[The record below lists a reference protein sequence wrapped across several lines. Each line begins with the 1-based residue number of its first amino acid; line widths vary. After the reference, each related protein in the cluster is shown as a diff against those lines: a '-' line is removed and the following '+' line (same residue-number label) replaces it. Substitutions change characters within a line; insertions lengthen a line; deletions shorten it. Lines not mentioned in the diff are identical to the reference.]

1 MSGVGRARS
10 NAQTK
15 MEMFLHLA
23 TLTCITLIFNEIR
36 RTHFKRLKRS
46 TFKKRSVQKYSN
58 VCHFENFAVRTVELV
73 GFVVPSEILVTRRI
87 FQQDAYH
94 RRKHESRIRT
104 STALIP
110 REINMRELKQNSQHF
125 S

>member
-1 MSGVGRARS
+1 MYNKIIRVVSF
-10 NAQTK
+10 QTN
-15 MEMFLHLA
+15 L
-23 TLTCITLIFNEIR
+23 
-36 RTHFKRLKRS
+36 LKY
-46 TFKKRSVQKYSN
+46 TYK
-58 VCHFENFAVRTVELV
+58 
-73 GFVVPSEILVTRRI
+73 
-87 FQQDAYH
+87 QDAYH